1 MSAWVAVASAD
12 HVARGRQGGFM
23 QVNHGKSGPLS
34 RVKPRDT
41 VFYYSPS
48 TQMGGGEKLQ
58 AFTAVGVV
66 RDEEPYTFDMG
77 NGFIPTRRNVDW
89 FVARQTPIRPLLER
103 LELTKGK
110 SGWGSVFRFGVVKIS
125 DADRDV
131 ILEAMG
137 AN

>member
-1 MSAWVAVASAD
+1 MSAWIAVASAD

-23 QVNHGKSGPLS
+23 QVCHGKTGPLS
-34 RVKPRDT
+34 RVKPQDT

-48 TQMGGGEKLQ
+48 TEMNGGEKLQ

-66 RDEEPYTFDMG
+66 RNEEPYLFDMG
-77 NGFIPTRRNVDW
+77 NGFMPTRRNVDW
-89 FVARQTPIRPLLER
+89 FVARQTPIRSLLDQ
-103 LELTKGK
+103 LELTRGK
-110 SGWGSVFRFGVVKIS
+110 PGWGSVFRFGVVKIS
-125 DADRDV
+125 DADRDI